1 MRRPAPPSVPRS
13 GEPRLRPL
21 TAVIRL
27 PRRSPL
33 YLLLARTLAAA
44 DALHGL
50 RTDLGTVPV
59 RLTAT
64 TRQSGCYRMRE
75 GDPIDLRISRRHER
89 LALSLLHELGH
100 LVDHQLAPE
109 PRRFASTGQPAFKA
123 WRAAARRVPSRAPA
137 RRGTLSS
144 TLLRLAQGG
153 LGAELRADGAP
164 ALGRSGASGAAR
176 VTSARGRSVRL
187 AGERVR
193 AARARGGGG
202 LRAARPQSRRPAR
215 GLTLRPSS
223 ARRGGRGQPTT
234 AATSSSRP
242 SAS

>member
-1 MRRPAPPSVPRS
+1 MRRPSPPSVPRS

-21 TAVIRL
+21 AAVIQL

-33 YLLLARTLAAA
+33 YLQLARTLAAA

-109 PRRFASTGQPAFKA
+109 PRRFASAGQPAFKA
-123 WRAAARRVPSRAPA
+123 WRAAARRIRSRAPA
-137 RRGTLSS
+137 SAGRSHRRYFDSRKEVWARSYAQTV
-144 TLLRLAQGG
+144 LLRSGDPVLLEQLASLQRADDPFVWQAHEFEQLAHGVETVFERLG
-153 LGAELRADGAP
+153 LGAAG
-164 ALGRSGASGAAR
+164 
-176 VTSARGRSVRL
+176 RL
-187 AGERVR
+187 A
-193 AARARGGGG
+193 A
-202 LRAARPQSRRPAR
+202 
-215 GLTLRPSS
+215 
-223 ARRGGRGQPTT
+223 
-234 AATSSSRP
+234 
-242 SAS
+242 

>member
-44 DALHGL
+44 DALHAL

-75 GDPIDLRISRRHER
+75 GDPIDLRISRRHDR

-137 RRGTLSS
+137 SAGRSHRRYFDSRKEVWARSYAQTV
-144 TLLRLAQGG
+144 LLRSGDPVLLEQLASLQ
-153 LGAELRADGAP
+153 RADDPFVWP
-164 ALGRSGASGAAR
+164 ANEFEQLAHEVEAVFERLGLCAA
-176 VTSARGRSVRL
+176 GRL
-187 AGERVR
+187 A
-193 AARARGGGG
+193 A
-202 LRAARPQSRRPAR
+202 
-215 GLTLRPSS
+215 
-223 ARRGGRGQPTT
+223 
-234 AATSSSRP
+234 
-242 SAS
+242 